1 MSNSNYDP
9 HKIYEIG
16 FIGSGN
22 MAQAIGLAFIKKG
35 LCKAENLIVSSPS
48 ENNKKVW
55 RDIGAAVTTDNN
67 AVFCNTKIVFL
78 ATKPQYFPKVV
89 SELFTTTLG
98 SLQILISIMAG
109 IPLNKLQEA
118 FNVQPSI
125 LFKVMPNTPSI
136 IGEGFSAISYL
147 SDASSE
153 EIAVTLPKVKLLM
166 SAVGG
171 VEVIP
176 ESLMN
181 AAGAISGSGPA
192 YAFLIIEALADGGV
206 KQGIPRDLA
215 VRLAASAMAGGS
227 RMVLETGK
235 HTGQLKDM
243 VTSAGGTTIAALH
256 ALEKGGVRCAMMDA
270 VEAATNRSKEMGEK
284 K

>member
-1 MSNSNYDP
+1 MSKFNYDP
-9 HKIYEIG
+9 HKTYEIG

-35 LCKAENLIVSSPS
+35 ICKAENLIVSSPS

-55 RDIGAAVTTDNN
+55 KDIGAAVTTDNN
-67 AVFCNTKIVFL
+67 DVFCNTKIVFL
-78 ATKPQYFPKVV
+78 ATKPQYFSKVV
-89 SELFTTTLG
+89 SELYIKALG
-98 SLQILISIMAG
+98 PLNILISIMAG
-109 IPLNKLQEA
+109 IPLNTIQEA
-118 FNVQPSI
+118 FMLKPSVI
-125 LFKVMPNTPSI
+125 FKVMPNTPSLI
-136 IGEGFSAISYL
+136 QEGFSVISYQNEAIL
-147 SDASSE
+147 E
-153 EIAVTLPKVKLLM
+153 EIEVTLPKVKLLM
-166 SAVGG
+166 SAIGG

-206 KQGIPRDLA
+206 KQGLPRDLA

-243 VTSAGGTTIAALH
+243 VTSAGGSTIAALH
-256 ALEKGGVRCAMMDA
+256 ALEKGGVRFAMMDA

>member
-1 MSNSNYDP
+1 MSKSNYDP

-35 LCKAENLIVSSPS
+35 ICKAENLIVSSPS

-89 SELFTTTLG
+89 SELFTTTFG
-98 SLQILISIMAG
+98 SLNILISIMVG
-109 IPLNKLQEA
+109 IPLNILQKA
-118 FNVQPSI
+118 FNVQPSV
-125 LFKVMPNTPSI
+125 LFKVMPNTPSL
-136 IGEGFSAISYL
+136 IGEGFSVISHL
-147 SDASSE
+147 DASLE
-153 EIAVTLPKVKLLM
+153 EIAITLPKVKLLM
-166 SAVGG
+166 SAVGD

-206 KQGIPRDLA
+206 KQGIPRDIA

-243 VTSAGGTTIAALH
+243 VTSAGGSTIAALH
-256 ALEKGGVRCAMMDA
+256 ALEKGGVRSAMIDA